1 MITRYFK
8 WCKGMQNIAFVP
20 GLGCMGAKYVKYFKG
35 EGGANMIFYPRYK
48 RLIS

>member
-1 MITRYFK
+1 
-8 WCKGMQNIAFVP
+8 MQNIAFVP